1 MWKSKKGENTGMKKI
16 VSTLNLSREEWLK
29 YRKKGICGTDAGAI
43 TGFNPYVSAFS
54 VYKDKTSDE
63 ISEFDNEAMRQGRD
77 MEDYVARRFMEETG
91 KQVRR
96 ANAIYENEKH
106 PILLADFDRLIVG
119 EKAGLECKTV
129 SPYSADK
136 WSDGKIPMHYQM
148 QVQHYLAVS
157 GYDCW
162 YIAALIFGRDF
173 IIRKIERD
181 EELINNL
188 IVIEENWWKKHIV
201 ENTIPEP
208 DGSTAYTKLLN
219 EYYHSDRDKT
229 VKLYG
234 MDKTLE
240 RRGEI
245 DSLINKLNIEK
256 EAIDQRIK
264 INLEDASYGE
274 TEKYKISW
282 IDTVQNRIDSKKL
295 KAENPDIY
303 NGYLNEVHS
312 KRFTVKKIA

>member
-1 MWKSKKGENTGMKKI
+1 MKKI

-54 VYKDKTSDE
+54 VYRDKTSDE

-96 ANAIYENEKH
+96 ANAIYKNEKH
-106 PILLADFDRLIVG
+106 PIMLADFDRLIVG

-129 SPYSADK
+129 SPYSVDK

-157 GYDCW
+157 GYECW

-188 IVIEENWWKKHIV
+188 TVIEENWWEKHIV

-245 DSLINKLNIEK
+245 DSLIKKLNTEK

-274 TEKYKISW
+274 TEKYKVSW
-282 IDTVQNRIDSKKL
+282 IDTVQNRIDSNKL

>member
-1 MWKSKKGENTGMKKI
+1 MKKI

-54 VYKDKTSDE
+54 VYRDKTSDE

-96 ANAIYENEKH
+96 ANAIYKNEKH
-106 PILLADFDRLIVG
+106 PIMLADFDRLIVG

-157 GYDCW
+157 GYECW

-188 IVIEENWWKKHIV
+188 TAIEENWWEKHIV

-219 EYYHSDRDKT
+219 EYYHSVRDKT

-245 DSLINKLNIEK
+245 DSLIKKLNTEK

-274 TEKYKISW
+274 TEKYKLSW

>member
-1 MWKSKKGENTGMKKI
+1 MWKSKKGENTSMKKI

-54 VYKDKTSDE
+54 VYRDKTSDE

-106 PILLADFDRLIVG
+106 PIMLADFDRLIVG

-188 IVIEENWWKKHIV
+188 TVIEENWWEKHIV

-208 DGSTAYTKLLN
+208 DGSTVYTKLLN

-234 MDKTLE
+234 MDETLE

-245 DSLINKLNIEK
+245 DSLIKKLNTEK

-264 INLEDASYGE
+264 INLENASYGE
-274 TEKYKISW
+274 TEKYKVSW

>member
-54 VYKDKTSDE
+54 VYRDKTSDE

-96 ANAIYENEKH
+96 ANTIYKNEKH
-106 PILLADFDRLIVG
+106 PIMLADFDRLIVG

-162 YIAALIFGRDF
+162 YIVALIFGRDF

-234 MDKTLE
+234 MDETLE

-245 DSLINKLNIEK
+245 DSLIKKLNTEK

-274 TEKYKISW
+274 TEKYKVSW